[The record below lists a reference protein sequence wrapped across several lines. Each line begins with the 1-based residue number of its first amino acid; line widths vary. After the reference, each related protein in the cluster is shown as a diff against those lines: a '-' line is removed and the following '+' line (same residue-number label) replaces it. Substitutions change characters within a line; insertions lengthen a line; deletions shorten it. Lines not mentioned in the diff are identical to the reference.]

1 MTVLLDIAALTGLAA
16 ALSAVPLHGLRHEAR
31 ITREIRA
38 ARAAR
43 EAREAHAA
51 RQAQAARQAHAAAP
65 VPGPARAAAE
75 PRPALPEADTPTQQ
89 TQHVVVLR

>member
-1 MTVLLDIAALTGLAA
+1 MTVLLDIAALTVLAA

-43 EAREAHAA
+43 EA
-51 RQAQAARQAHAAAP
+51 QAARQAHAAAR

>member
-1 MTVLLDIAALTGLAA
+1 MTVLLDIAALTVLAL

-38 ARAAR
+38 AR

-51 RQAQAARQAHAAAP
+51 RAAA
-65 VPGPARAAAE
+65 G
-75 PRPALPEADTPTQQ
+75 PRPAVPEADAPTHQ

>member
-1 MTVLLDIAALTGLAA
+1 MTVLLDIAALTVLAA

-43 EAREAHAA
+43 A
-51 RQAQAARQAHAAAP
+51 AQAVRQAHAAAR